1 MRALCCN
8 VVVYTTFFYWDSESP
23 VSNRPAEVEQPTL
36 IPCLC
41 AQTRRVDRLL
51 NRIYDDAL
59 RPLGI
64 NTMQKSLLTSI
75 GRFPEGIDTAILC
88 QRLALDRSTLTRN
101 LTMLQQMGFVAV
113 SANELDRRKR
123 TATLTDSGRATEA
136 ASEPLW
142 SEAQRQVVE
151 AVGLDRAVEMTTLLA
166 DVERIVRELDS

>member
-1 MRALCCN
+1 MP
-8 VVVYTTFFYWDSESP
+8 SQS
-23 VSNRPAEVEQPTL
+23 AEFEQPTL

-64 NTMQKSLLTSI
+64 NTMQKSLLTTI
-75 GRFPEGIDTAILC
+75 GRFQDGIDTSILC

-101 LTMLQQMGFVAV
+101 LTMLEQMSFVAV
-113 SANELDRRKR
+113 SANEHDRRKR
-123 TATLTDSGRATEA
+123 NVTLTETGRATVA

-142 SEAQRQVVE
+142 STAQRQVVE
-151 AVGLDRAVEMTTLLA
+151 AVGYDRAVEMTTMLA

>member
-1 MRALCCN
+1 
-8 VVVYTTFFYWDSESP
+8 VSKPSSET
-23 VSNRPAEVEQPTL
+23 EQPTL

-51 NRIYDDAL
+51 NRIYDEAL

-64 NTMQKSLLTSI
+64 NTMQKSLLSNI
-75 GRFPEGIDTAILC
+75 GRSPAGIDTAILC

-101 LTMLQQMGFVAV
+101 LTMLEQMGFVAV
-113 SANELDRRKR
+113 SANEHDRRKR
-123 TATLTDSGRATEA
+123 DVTLTDAGRATVS

-151 AVGLDRAVEMTTLLA
+151 AVGYDRAVEMTTMLA
-166 DVERIVRELDS
+166 DVERIVRKLDA

>member
-1 MRALCCN
+1 
-8 VVVYTTFFYWDSESP
+8 
-23 VSNRPAEVEQPTL
+23 L

-64 NTMQKSLLTSI
+64 NTMQKSLLSNI
-75 GRFPEGIDTAILC
+75 GRTPEGVDTSILC

-101 LTMLQQMGFVAV
+101 LTMLEQMGFITT
-113 SANELDRRKR
+113 SANERDRRKR
-123 TATLTDSGRATEA
+123 NVTLTESGRTTVA

-142 SEAQRQVVE
+142 HEAQQHVVASLGYE
-151 AVGLDRAVEMTTLLA
+151 RALAMTTMLA